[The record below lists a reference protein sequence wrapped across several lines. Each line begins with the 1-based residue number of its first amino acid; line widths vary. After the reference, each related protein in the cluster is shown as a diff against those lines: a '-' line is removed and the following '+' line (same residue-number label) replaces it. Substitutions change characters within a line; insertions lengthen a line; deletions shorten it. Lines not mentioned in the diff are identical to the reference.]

1 MEHPSIPEHARASV
15 GKEMYEMFVK
25 TLGTEKAYRVSKV
38 CLEKP
43 KLTIRTN
50 TLKTTRNKLMYT
62 LQKENGY
69 WVSPCKFSP
78 NGLRFIKPPHN
89 SLYQHVEFKRGHFE
103 IQDEAS

>member
-69 WVSPCKFSP
+69 CFMERSIDTIIPYEMGKC
-78 NGLRFIKPPHN
+78 NDNQGL
-89 SLYQHVEFKRGHFE
+89 
-103 IQDEAS
+103 